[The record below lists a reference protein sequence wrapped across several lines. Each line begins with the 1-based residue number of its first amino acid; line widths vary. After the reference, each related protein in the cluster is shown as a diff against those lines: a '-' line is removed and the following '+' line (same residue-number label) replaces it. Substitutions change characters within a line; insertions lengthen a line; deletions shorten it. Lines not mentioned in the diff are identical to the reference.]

1 MSLMLVLLQQVVP
14 LQAEDRWQKF
24 LERLPNLDAQQ
35 FRDQVAKPLVELS
48 ANAYRYPDVTNIP
61 GWVPSQYV
69 APIAP
74 AEGGVHALV
83 YEVLHSTA
91 LRIAIFILEHRG
103 LRARVRVWVGVWV
116 SYCLP
121 GTTHVRG
128 GWELCV
134 SKLFR
139 CRK

>member
-1 MSLMLVLLQQVVP
+1 MGIISNGLWVSLMLILLQQVVP
-14 LQAEDRWQKF
+14 LQAEDRWQE
-24 LERLPNLDAQQ
+24 LLARLPNLDAQQ

-91 LRIAIFILEHRG
+91 F
-103 LRARVRVWVGVWV
+103 
-116 SYCLP
+116 
-121 GTTHVRG
+121 
-128 GWELCV
+128 
-134 SKLFR
+134 
-139 CRK
+139 